1 VTEAARPRHS
11 IRFHGRSYHAMVLA
25 PEPPVANWLAELDT
39 WLERS
44 PGFFFGRPVVLDV
57 AVLQPGKQGLAE
69 LLQNLTE
76 RNIKVMGIEGAEPS
90 WLDFAMPPLL
100 LSGRQ
105 TSAVPGD
112 TPPEVTEAHA
122 PAPASDSGSDPDAA
136 AALTNAPLPQDDA
149 SSAPAAHAA
158 PPTPQQPN
166 SLLLNSPVRSGQC
179 IVHPEGD
186 VIVVG
191 SVASGAEVIAGGS
204 IHVYGTLRGRA
215 IAGSRDVRARIF
227 CRKLEAELVSI
238 DGLYMVADDM
248 PAHLRGQPIQ
258 VWLDGDSMMM
268 AQD

>member
-1 VTEAARPRHS
+1 MTEAARPRHS

-69 LLQNLTE
+69 LLQNLAQ
-76 RNIKVMGIEGAEPS
+76 RNVKVMGIEGAEPS

-112 TPPEVTEAHA
+112 TPPVAADVPALA
-122 PAPASDSGSDPDAA
+122 PFSDADSDSAPDAA
-136 AALTNAPLPQDDA
+136 VALANAPSLPADV
-149 SSAPAAHAA
+149 SSAPAT

-166 SLLLNSPVRSGQC
+166 SLLLNNPVRSGQC

-215 IAGSRDVRARIF
+215 IAGSRDARARIF
-227 CRKLEAELVSI
+227 CRKLEAELLSI

-268 AQD
+268 ALD

>member
-1 VTEAARPRHS
+1 MTEVARPRHS

-57 AVLQPGKQGLAE
+57 AALQPGKQGLTE
-69 LLQNLTE
+69 LLQNLAG

-105 TSAVPGD
+105 TSVIPGD
-112 TPPEVTEAHA
+112 NPPLAAEALV
-122 PAPASDSGSDPDAA
+122 PAPFSDSAPDAA
-136 AALTNAPLPQDDA
+136 ASLSNAPSPSSDA
-149 SSAPAAHAA
+149 SSAAAVAA
-158 PPTPQQPN
+158 TPQQPN
-166 SLLLNSPVRSGQC
+166 SLLLDSPVRSGQC

-204 IHVYGTLRGRA
+204 IHIYGTLRGRA
-215 IAGSRDVRARIF
+215 IAGSRDARARIF
-227 CRKLEAELVSI
+227 CRKLEAELLSI

-248 PAHLRGQPIQ
+248 PAHLRGQQIQ

>member
-1 VTEAARPRHS
+1 MTEVARPRHS

-57 AVLQPGKQGLAE
+57 AVLQPRQAGPRGGFAKPRRAQHQGDGHRRRRTILARFRDAA
-69 LLQNLTE
+69 TAFE
-76 RNIKVMGIEGAEPS
+76 RAAGQR
-90 WLDFAMPPLL
+90 L
-100 LSGRQ
+100 
-105 TSAVPGD
+105 PGD
-112 TPPEVTEAHA
+112 NPPGAAEA
-122 PAPASDSGSDPDAA
+122 PAPAPFSDPAPDAA
-136 AALTNAPLPQDDA
+136 APLSHAPSPPGDA
-149 SSAPAAHAA
+149 SSAPAVAT
-158 PPTPQQPN
+158 TPQQPN
-166 SLLLNSPVRSGQC
+166 SLLMDSSIRSGQC

-204 IHVYGTLRGRA
+204 IHIYGTLRGRA
-215 IAGSRDVRARIF
+215 IAGSRDARARIF
-227 CRKLEAELVSI
+227 CRKLEAELLSI

-258 VWLDGDSMMM
+258 VWLDGDLMMM

>member
-1 VTEAARPRHS
+1 
-11 IRFHGRSYHAMVLA
+11 MVLA
-25 PEPPVANWLAELDT
+25 PEPPVANWLAELDN

-69 LLQNLTE
+69 LLQNLAG

-105 TSAVPGD
+105 TSVIPGD
-112 TPPEVTEAHA
+112 NPPTAADA
-122 PAPASDSGSDPDAA
+122 PAPAPFSDPAADVA
-136 AALTNAPLPQDDA
+136 AALSDAP
-149 SSAPAAHAA
+149 SPAADPA
-158 PPTPQQPN
+158 PVVTPAPQQPN

-191 SVASGAEVIAGGS
+191 SVSSGAEVIAGGS

-215 IAGSRDVRARIF
+215 IAGSRDARARIF
-227 CRKLEAELVSI
+227 CRKLEAELLSI

>member
-1 VTEAARPRHS
+1 VTAVARPRHS

-25 PEPPVANWLAELDT
+25 PEPLVADWLANLDT

-44 PGFFFGRPVVLDV
+44 PGFFFGRPVVLDL
-57 AVLQPGKQGLAE
+57 AVLQPGKQGLTE
-69 LLQNLTE
+69 LLQNLAG
-76 RNIKVMGIEGAEPS
+76 RNVKVMGIEGAEPS

-105 TSAVPGD
+105 ASVIPGD
-112 TPPEVTEAHA
+112 NPPAAAEPPA
-122 PAPASDSGSDPDAA
+122 PAPFSDPAPDAA
-136 AALTNAPLPQDDA
+136 APLFDAPSPPGDA
-149 SSAPAAHAA
+149 SSATAVAA
-158 PPTPQQPN
+158 PSQQPN
-166 SLLLNSPVRSGQC
+166 SLLLDSSIRSGQC

-204 IHVYGTLRGRA
+204 IHIYGTLRGRA
-215 IAGSRDVRARIF
+215 IAGSRDARARIF
-227 CRKLEAELVSI
+227 CRKLEAELLSI

-268 AQD
+268 TQD

>member
-1 VTEAARPRHS
+1 VTEAAHSRHS

-25 PEPPVANWLAELDT
+25 PEPPVPNWLVELDS

-57 AVLQPGKQGLAE
+57 AVLQPGKLGLAE
-69 LLQNLTE
+69 LLQNLAL

-112 TPPEVTEAHA
+112 DPPAAAEA
-122 PAPASDSGSDPDAA
+122 PAPAFFSGSDLDAA
-136 AALTNAPLPQDDA
+136 ALANAASPQGDA
-149 SSAPAAHAA
+149 STTPAAAA
-158 PPTPQQPN
+158 PPQQPN
-166 SLLLNSPVRSGQC
+166 SLLLNSPVRSGQS

-191 SVASGAEVIAGGS
+191 SVSSGAEVIAGGS

-215 IAGSRDVRARIF
+215 IAGSRDARARIF
-227 CRKLEAELVSI
+227 CRKLEAELLSI

>member
-1 VTEAARPRHS
+1 MTEVARPRHS

-25 PEPPVANWLAELDT
+25 PEPPVADWLAELDI

-57 AVLQPGKQGLAE
+57 AVLQPGKEGLAE
-69 LLQNLTE
+69 LLQNLTA

-105 TSAVPGD
+105 ASVIPGD
-112 TPPEVTEAHA
+112 YPPVAADA
-122 PAPASDSGSDPDAA
+122 PAPAPFSDPAPDAA
-136 AALTNAPLPQDDA
+136 APLSTAPSPPGDA
-149 SSAPAAHAA
+149 SSAPAAAA
-158 PPTPQQPN
+158 PSQQPN
-166 SLLLNSPVRSGQC
+166 SLLMDSSIRSGQC

-204 IHVYGTLRGRA
+204 IHIYGTLRGRA
-215 IAGSRDVRARIF
+215 IAGSRDARARIF
-227 CRKLEAELVSI
+227 CRKLEAELLSI

-268 AQD
+268 TQD